1 MPTNLVII
9 GETAKLWTCNRPK
22 VGGFGPSGR
31 QRRDVPRTEARVPGS
46 FGPVLGRAIPHPPQ
60 SREKPVPK
68 APQDPKGSKDSKDH
82 IRPKIKKGL
91 RPFGHNPRYSANAY
105 ALLGIGFPWLFQPF
119 QDIEQFIVGTK

>member
-22 VGGFGPSGR
+22 VGCFGSSGR
-31 QRRDVPRTEARVPGS
+31 LAFDVPRTEARVPGS
-46 FGPVLGRAIPHPPQ
+46 FGLVLGRAIPHPPQ
-60 SREKPVPK
+60 SREKPVPEE
-68 APQDPKGSKDSKDH
+68 PQDPKGSKDPIK
-82 IRPKIKKGL
+82 PKIKKGL

-119 QDIEQFIVGTK
+119 QDIEPFFGGTK